1 MAVKRTPYGEVMT
14 DHSVPARARAQR
26 LDALERANLIR
37 MQRATLKRDLKA
49 GRVSIHTL
57 LQQPPEY
64 IATAK
69 VIDMLLAVPL
79 YGRVKV
85 NKILAHCRISP
96 SKTIGGLSERQRDE
110 LVRIFGERFEAPPL
124 PRARSSAARRSV
136 APVRPD
142 PDELRD
148 EELARGLARLVEEA
162 RQVGRLAGRAA
173 CEAGEQGQASAP
185 RPDIVGLQAAL
196 QRTLRPTGELAA
208 QTERIAQPQTPCTAT
223 LADASCGFPQD
234 EHLDA
239 LRRSSEVRF
248 ARAVLKRKIGDHSV
262 TVREVILTC
271 PWEAASMTI
280 AELLTS
286 QRRWGATRCST
297 FLARIGMPETKTL
310 GSMTE
315 RQRSLL
321 VAML

>member
-1 MAVKRTPYGEVMT
+1 MRRTPHDKPST
-14 DHSVPARARAQR
+14 DHAAPERARAQR
-26 LDALERANLIR
+26 LHALERANAIR
-37 MQRATLKRDLKA
+37 TQRAKLKRDLKD

-69 VIDMLLAVPL
+69 VIDMLLALPL

-85 NKILAHCRISP
+85 NRILTHCRISP
-96 SKTIGGLSERQRDE
+96 SKTMGGLSERQRHE
-110 LVRIFGERFEAPPL
+110 LLSILGGRFEAPAL
-124 PRARSSAARRSV
+124 PRLASPAAHHSV
-136 APVRPD
+136 AAVRPD
-142 PDELRD
+142 RDALAD

-173 CEAGEQGQASAP
+173 CEAGERGHASAP
-185 RPDIVGLQAAL
+185 RPDIVGLHAAL
-196 QRTLRPTGELAA
+196 RRTLRPIGEPAA
-208 QTERIAQPQTPCTAT
+208 QTERIAQPQASRTV
-223 LADASCGFPQD
+223 ASCGFPQD

-248 ARAVLKRKIGDHSV
+248 ARAALKRRIGDNRV

-297 FLARIGMPETKTL
+297 FLADIGMPETKTL

-321 VAML
+321 AAML